1 MAAYINSPWIPL
13 PLIVGVLL
21 VVILAIVGGV
31 LLKRRAKS
39 R

>member
-1 MAAYINSPWIPL
+1 MAVDINSPWIPL

-21 VVILAIVGGV
+21 VVALAIIGGV
-31 LLKRRAKS
+31 ILKKRAKS

>member
-1 MAAYINSPWIPL
+1 MAVYINSPWIPL

-21 VVILAIVGGV
+21 VVALAIVSGV
-31 LLKRRAKS
+31 ILKKRAKS